1 MDYDFKKIHLILDMN
16 SMYFKMVIL
25 KNDYDNENFR
35 QLLASKFGSFIFR
48 KKNNYSIIH
57 LINYI

>member
-1 MDYDFKKIHLILDMN
+1 MDLYVNDMDYDFKKIHLILDMN

-25 KNDYDNENFR
+25 KNDYDNENFP

-48 KKNNYSIIH
+48 KTNN
-57 LINYI
+57 